1 MILVKLR
8 KCPKIG
14 IKYTY
19 SIYGFPMKI
28 AIIGS
33 GISGLTSAYLLSRK
47 HDITL
52 FEKNNYIGGHTH
64 THELEFNGHTH
75 FVDSGFI
82 VYNER
87 TYPNFIKILEQ
98 LNVDRQI
105 TRMGFS
111 VKSKKKNL
119 EYAGHSLNGL
129 FAQRSNLLKPSYLN
143 MLRSMLKFNKESRRD
158 LDSIKPS
165 LTLGEYLEN
174 NHYPDSFI
182 ENFIIPIGAAVW
194 STIPNLMMEMPA
206 IFFIRFFENHGM
218 LQIIDRPKWWV
229 IKNGSKSYVEKI
241 INNFRDK
248 IRLSTPVKN
257 VKRIDGKI
265 IIASGDDKIVE
276 EEFDS
281 VVFAT
286 HSNQSLKL
294 HDEPSSLEKEI
305 LSAIPYQNNNALLHY
320 DDSIL
325 PKRKNAWSS
334 WNYTLDRDD
343 DKPVSLTYNMNIL
356 QGLDSSRTYC
366 VSLNSDDLIDKSK
379 IIKKLNYDHPLFTL
393 EGVEAQKR
401 KDQISGVNN
410 TYYCG
415 AYWRNGFHEDGVVS
429 ALDVCKSF
437 GEYL

>member
-1 MILVKLR
+1 
-8 KCPKIG
+8 
-14 IKYTY
+14 
-19 SIYGFPMKI
+19 MKI

-47 HDITL
+47 NDVTV

-87 TYPNFIKILEQ
+87 TYPNFIKILNQ

-111 VKSKKKNL
+111 VKSKDNNL

-129 FAQRSNLLKPSYLN
+129 FAQRSNLLNPSYLN
-143 MLRSMLKFNKESRRD
+143 MLWSMLRFNKESRND
-158 LDSIKPS
+158 LNSMKTS
-165 LTLGEYLEN
+165 LTLGEYLKK
-174 NHYPDSFI
+174 NHYPDIFI
-182 ENFIIPIGAAVW
+182 QNFIIPIGAAVW
-194 STIPNLMMEMPA
+194 STVPNLMMEMPA

-241 INNFRDK
+241 ISNFRDK
-248 IRLSTPVKN
+248 IRLSNPVKN

-265 IIASGDDKIVE
+265 IIASGKDNIIE

-294 HDEPSSLEKEI
+294 LEKPSALEKEI
-305 LSAIPYQNNNALLHY
+305 LGAIPYQNNRALLHY
-320 DDSIL
+320 DESIL

-334 WNYTLDRDD
+334 WNYNLDRDE

-356 QGLDSSRTYC
+356 QGLDSTRTYC

-379 IIKKLNYDHPLFTL
+379 VIKKLDYEHPLFTL

-401 KDQISGVNN
+401 KHQISGVNN

>member
-1 MILVKLR
+1 
-8 KCPKIG
+8 
-14 IKYTY
+14 
-19 SIYGFPMKI
+19 MKI

-33 GISGLTSAYLLSRK
+33 GISGLTCAYLLSRK
-47 HDITL
+47 NDITV

-87 TYPNFIKILEQ
+87 TYPNFIKILDQ

-111 VKSKKKNL
+111 VKSIRNNL

-129 FAQRSNLLKPSYLN
+129 FAQRSNLIKPSYLN
-143 MLRSMLKFNKESRRD
+143 MLRSMLRFNKESRKD
-158 LDSIKPS
+158 LSSLNPN
-165 LTLGEYLEN
+165 LTLGDYLKK

-182 ENFIIPIGAAVW
+182 QNFIIPIGAAVW

-241 INNFRDK
+241 VNKFRDK

-257 VKRIDGKI
+257 VKRINGKI
-265 IIASGDDKIVE
+265 VIASGEDKIIE
-276 EEFDS
+276 ENFDS
-281 VVFAT
+281 VIFAT

-294 HDEPSSLEKEI
+294 LGEPTAHEKDI
-305 LSAIPYQNNNALLHY
+305 LNAIPYQKNKALLHF
-320 DDSIL
+320 DDSIS
-325 PKRKNAWSS
+325 PERKNAWSS
-334 WNYTLDRDD
+334 WNYTLDRDE

-356 QGLDSSRTYC
+356 QGLNTSRTYC

-379 IIKKLNYDHPLFTL
+379 IIKNLDYEHPLFTL
-393 EGVEAQKR
+393 EGLKAQKR
-401 KDQISGVNN
+401 KHQISGVND